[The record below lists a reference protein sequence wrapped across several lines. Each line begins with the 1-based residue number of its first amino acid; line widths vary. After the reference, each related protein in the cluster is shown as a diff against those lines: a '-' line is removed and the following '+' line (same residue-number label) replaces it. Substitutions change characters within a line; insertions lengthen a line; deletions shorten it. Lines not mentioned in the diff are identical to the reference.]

1 MKIRKEEALTLQ
13 ELLYWLEKRKGG
25 QKWWATSDQRDLATY
40 AEQYSKLSE
49 ERSKK
54 FLRMLTE
61 DVGLPREIA
70 VQIVRIIPL
79 VIDEVDPF
87 IQQLKEDREWTREE
101 LQEKTKQI
109 LQATREVWKE
119 KSSP

>member
-13 ELLYWLEKRKGG
+13 ELLYWLEKRKGE

-61 DVGLPREIA
+61 DIELPREIA
-70 VQIVRIIPL
+70 VQIVRILPL

-87 IQQLKEDREWTREE
+87 IQQLKEDGEWTREE

-119 KSSP
+119 KSSS